1 MIELDKEDLALLVDL
16 AGFFDLAK
24 RGYTPQKWSAWD
36 NLMEVGYVER
46 TEANEVVPTI
56 SGYERVRRI
65 KRSGGSKRKR
75 KTITH
80 DPSAEE
86 MSDHYARHHALDPK
100 QADDAI
106 ARAKSLID
114 ASTPTER

>member
-1 MIELDKEDLALLVDL
+1 MTELDKEDLALLVDL

-36 NLMEVGYVER
+36 SLLEVGYVER

-65 KRSGGSKRKR
+65 KRSGSSGKRKVT
-75 KTITH
+75 KSE
-80 DPSAEE
+80 PSAEE
-86 MSDHYARHHALDPK
+86 MSAHFARHHALDPK
-100 QADDAI
+100 RTDAVI
-106 ARAKSLID
+106 ERAKELI
-114 ASTPTER
+114 ASSTER